1 MTTVKGTV
9 MVTEKHVAMFYLQ
22 SKSCLNIM
30 RKIRFHVVQHTLV
43 SGGWGF
49 LIHIPQYLVCRK
61 GEEALIMINMF
72 FSFTGIQAAAFIND
86 RTCIF
91 RYLYHLHS
99 RILTTYFTVYKTH
112 QIQPLVQLTLRI

>member
-86 RTCIF
+86 RTYTSNNSYFQNIG
-91 RYLYHLHS
+91 YLNLLS
-99 RILTTYFTVYKTH
+99 LSIDILLKRIVEEYS
-112 QIQPLVQLTLRI
+112 